1 MAFANMSGDPEQEH
15 FGDGIAEDIITA
27 LSKLRWLFVIARHSS
42 FIYKSR
48 PTDVRRIGRELGV
61 RYILEGS
68 VRKAGNYV
76 RINSQLIDVMTGAH
90 VWAERYDR
98 ELIDLFAVQDEITS
112 SVASAIGP
120 ALADA
125 ERRRVMRKAPESL
138 DAWEAYHRGFWHF
151 LKQEPAENENA
162 KIYFQRAIA
171 IDPNF
176 GSGYCGLA
184 LTHLWDAWLYQKRS
198 FPECV
203 NVARPL
209 AQRAITLDDGGAMAH
224 FALALVFANQGD
236 TEGWRGE
243 AERGV
248 GLDPNNAW
256 VLSGLASYY
265 TMQGS
270 AAEALSAI
278 QKMMRASPHDP
289 MTWWWM
295 LWIINANIMTA
306 ITRGRL
312 RRHSASFDFDLG
324 CQWHI
329 DGELPHSVNWGGS
342 TKRKMRCKRR

>member
-256 VLSGLASYY
+256 VLSGLAHIIPCK
-265 TMQGS
+265 
-270 AAEALSAI
+270 AL
-278 QKMMRASPHDP
+278 
-289 MTWWWM
+289 
-295 LWIINANIMTA
+295 LL
-306 ITRGRL
+306 RL
-312 RRHSASFDFDLG
+312 CRQS
-324 CQWHI
+324 
-329 DGELPHSVNWGGS
+329 
-342 TKRKMRCKRR
+342 RK